1 MAYSPKKVLKSTSR
15 DGVVEIF
22 RELSVKFDQIK
33 ALYVATEAAKQ
44 SAESEARA
52 AAAARLAIQKSA
64 AILSHSRLQASTDG
78 FDSFL
83 RMTQDEF
90 DYDLN
95 LIAGDQRL
103 SFPKARYSVGDVLVA
118 FYYHLKICGNLTVTQ
133 QLTLIDQS
141 VLSRTFPIVSELL
154 YAHYRKLIRFL
165 EADEWA
171 MHCDAVLDLY
181 DPPTINE
188 ADRKKIIEDLKSC
201 WFYVVDGSGFS
212 EKHATADPI
221 VSNCSVAFLRATPR
235 SGALNLF
242 VALLASLFGRADRI
256 LASNPMTLRTISQD
270 LLKPLIVST
279 SLRQTSRLEC
289 DEDVLTTPARS
300 QTIVLAI
307 AAILTLKISHLT
319 QILCLHDPLK
329 RKTCTTACG

>member
-44 SAESEARA
+44 SAESEARD

-103 SFPKARYSVGDVLVA
+103 SFPKARYSVGDVWLRS
-118 FYYHLKICGNLTVTQ
+118 TVT
-133 QLTLIDQS
+133 
-141 VLSRTFPIVSELL
+141 
-154 YAHYRKLIRFL
+154 
-165 EADEWA
+165 
-171 MHCDAVLDLY
+171 
-181 DPPTINE
+181 
-188 ADRKKIIEDLKSC
+188 
-201 WFYVVDGSGFS
+201 
-212 EKHATADPI
+212 
-221 VSNCSVAFLRATPR
+221 
-235 SGALNLF
+235 
-242 VALLASLFGRADRI
+242 
-256 LASNPMTLRTISQD
+256 
-270 LLKPLIVST
+270 
-279 SLRQTSRLEC
+279 
-289 DEDVLTTPARS
+289 
-300 QTIVLAI
+300 
-307 AAILTLKISHLT
+307 
-319 QILCLHDPLK
+319 
-329 RKTCTTACG
+329 